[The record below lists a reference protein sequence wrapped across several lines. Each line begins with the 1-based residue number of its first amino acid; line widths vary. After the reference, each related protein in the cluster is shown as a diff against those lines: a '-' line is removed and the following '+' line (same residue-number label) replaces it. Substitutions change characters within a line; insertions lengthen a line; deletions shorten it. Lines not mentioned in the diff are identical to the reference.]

1 MTKKIYYINR
11 YDASKRKQIRENS
24 GYEQIVKYDS
34 RFITVTSNKS
44 LSKLLIKLMG
54 KNKPND
60 YITLTAWQEIKLFFL
75 ALLKKRPV
83 LYLYADKDAL
93 FLPYLKKLL
102 GLKRLKLYGTLHWPL
117 QISENYG
124 FYKYNLKSQFD
135 GIVTLSETLS
145 KERYNKVQVIP
156 HGIDL
161 NYWNVKNTSQFKNYY
176 LVIGVSNR
184 NHRKQISIINSILK
198 FDATARFKILI
209 SHKKVRNQYS
219 NITNAEII
227 AARINDDELKVLYS
241 SAKGVILF
249 QDYCL
254 ASNVVLESMAM
265 GVPIIA
271 NNVGDISD
279 YLGKDYPLYI
289 DNTDDISKLESF
301 IANESFRSEI
311 SNFLITKRNSFAWE
325 QIAKRLVNF
334 INS

>member
-1 MTKKIYYINR
+1 MNKKIYYINR

-34 RFITVTSNKS
+34 RFITVTSNKT
-44 LSKLLIKLMG
+44 LSKLLIKLLG
-54 KNKPND
+54 KNKPAD

-75 ALLKKRPV
+75 ALFTKRPV

-102 GLKRLKLYGTLHWPL
+102 GLKGLKLYGALHWPI
-117 QISENYG
+117 QISENYA
-124 FYKYNLKSQFD
+124 FYKYNLKSQFN
-135 GIVTLSETLS
+135 GIITLSETLS

-161 NYWNVKNTSQFKNYY
+161 NYWNVKNASQYKNYY

-184 NHRKQISIINSILK
+184 NHEKQISIINSILK
-198 FDATARFKILI
+198 FDATAKFKILI
-209 SHKKVRNQYS
+209 SDKKVRNQYA
-219 NITNAEII
+219 NIINAEII
-227 AARINDDELKVLYS
+227 ATRINDDELKALYS

-289 DNTDDISKLESF
+289 DHTDDMNKLESF
-301 IANESFRSEI
+301 ITNESFRSEI
-311 SNFLITKRNSFAWE
+311 SNLMITKRNGFAWE
-325 QIAKRLVNF
+325 QIANRLVNF